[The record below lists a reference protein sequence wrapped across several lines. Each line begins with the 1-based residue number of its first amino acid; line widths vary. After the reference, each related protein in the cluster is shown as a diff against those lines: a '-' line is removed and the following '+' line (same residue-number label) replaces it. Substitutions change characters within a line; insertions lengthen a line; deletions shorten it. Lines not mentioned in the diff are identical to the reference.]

1 MATTLSVKSA
11 LPLLEVDSITVQRGG
26 VPVVRNVS
34 LSVQQGEFVGIVGP
48 NGGGKS
54 TLLQS
59 ILGLLACHQ
68 GTVRTMGHAPLSSPV
83 RGRVAWVSQAAANL
97 PSNVRLTVRELVRL
111 GLSNH
116 RTWFRPFTRHLQE
129 VDHAIE
135 LVGLTEVADRDVS
148 HLSGGQ
154 RQRAVIARAL
164 ATKAE
169 VLLLDE
175 PLVGMDRASRNSL
188 LRLLDG
194 FCHDEGK
201 TIVMV
206 SHDLAAIR
214 QSAHRIIYLEQTVR
228 FDGPSSEFPSLEA
241 LAELRGIEDVHDGH
255 HHDHGEAHC
264 NHDHGPASVLVATLE
279 AE

>member
-1 MATTLSVKSA
+1 M
-11 LPLLEVDSITVQRGG
+11 
-26 VPVVRNVS
+26 
-34 LSVQQGEFVGIVGP
+34 
-48 NGGGKS
+48 
-54 TLLQS
+54 
-59 ILGLLACHQ
+59 
-68 GTVRTMGHAPLSSPV
+68 
-83 RGRVAWVSQAAANL
+83 
-97 PSNVRLTVRELVRL
+97 
-111 GLSNH
+111 
-116 RTWFRPFTRHLQE
+116 
-129 VDHAIE
+129 
-135 LVGLTEVADRDVS
+135 TEVADRDVS

-164 ATKAE
+164 VTRAE

-206 SHDLAAIR
+206 SHDTAAIR

-264 NHDHGPASVLVATLE
+264 NHDHGPASVSVGTLE
-279 AE
+279 VE